1 MSYLVGIIT
10 SQKLRL
16 SMHDPFSGNYNVS
29 EIETKHDPFTG
40 YYSVSEIETKHDPFS
55 GYYSEIET
63 KHA

>member
-1 MSYLVGIIT
+1 MTHSVDIIT

-29 EIETKHDPFTG
+29 EIETKHDPF
-40 YYSVSEIETKHDPFS
+40 S
-55 GYYSEIET
+55 GYYSEIKT